1 MKNWTGNRKSTFV
14 TLGASNHTDKE
25 RESNDFYATD
35 PIAIDKLVKAIHLPH
50 KIWECAFMPMASGI
64 FLSLLVPIRDFM
76 IAMMVLFGLNLVFGI
91 VAAVFNG
98 EEWSWKKF
106 GMFFVCC
113 AVFFVTVAALF
124 IIGHFLHS
132 DTEALFCVKWVCIA
146 ATYLFVTNI
155 LKNLRRMLVAGT
167 PFYKLVDYAY
177 YALTIGFVEKFPMF
191 KKYQEYKNNKENG
204 NEGNQIR
211 AAADGNA

>member
-1 MKNWTGNRKSTFV
+1 MQAEKGLVFSFFV
-14 TLGASNHTDKE
+14 RSCAIYH
-25 RESNDFYATD
+25 RESGMMAYICIVSITEWGRKMKKKMNDIRGYLIGT
-35 PIAIDKLVKAIHLPH
+35 
-50 KIWECAFMPMASGI
+50 IWT

-146 ATYLFVTNI
+146 ATYLFTTNI
-155 LKNLRRMLVAGT
+155 LKNLRRMLVPDT
-167 PFYKLVDYAY
+167 PFYKLVEYAY
-177 YALTIGFVEKFPMF
+177 YALTLGFVEKFPMF

>member
-1 MKNWTGNRKSTFV
+1 MNDIRGYLIGTLWT
-14 TLGASNHTDKE
+14 
-25 RESNDFYATD
+25 
-35 PIAIDKLVKAIHLPH
+35 
-50 KIWECAFMPMASGI
+50 

-91 VAAVFNG
+91 VAAVFNS

-146 ATYLFVTNI
+146 ATYLFGTNI
-155 LKNLRRMLVAGT
+155 LKNLRRMLVPET
-167 PFYKLVDYAY
+167 PFYKLVDYA
-177 YALTIGFVEKFPMF
+177 
-191 KKYQEYKNNKENG
+191 
-204 NEGNQIR
+204 
-211 AAADGNA
+211 